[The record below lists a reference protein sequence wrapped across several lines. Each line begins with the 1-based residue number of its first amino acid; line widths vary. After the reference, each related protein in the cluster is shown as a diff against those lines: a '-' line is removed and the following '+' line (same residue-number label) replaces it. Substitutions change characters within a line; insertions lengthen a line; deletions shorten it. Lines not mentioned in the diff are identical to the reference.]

1 MFRATYLR
9 EREREGERE
18 GDVGKIL
25 ELYFG
30 QANVRVKFQISAVSH
45 VMVTNVKY
53 GNIQMTIGGLALLAN
68 KVGRKIILRSV
79 LGRRL
84 GEEGEF
90 SMLFACDD

>member
-1 MFRATYLR
+1 
-9 EREREGERE
+9 
-18 GDVGKIL
+18 
-25 ELYFG
+25 
-30 QANVRVKFQISAVSH
+30 
-45 VMVTNVKY
+45 MVTNVKY